1 MKKLPVGLTNS
12 AQAAIFFIASLV
24 TSGAAGAAMTE
35 PYASYT
41 VKAGDTVPALSRS
54 LLNDASKWGELTRLN
69 AMPSATS
76 VQAGQVIDIPKSLLN
91 LNSQQR
97 VAVPGRLVSTVGDV
111 KVGGQTVQAGVTIP
125 EGSRI
130 ETGAN
135 GSAIVEL
142 GDGSRMQL
150 MPKTLAEVT
159 TQHGYALRDPSS
171 SASTT
176 WFSGAI
182 RLVSGVLD
190 TLANKQA
197 SRATP
202 LSIITPT
209 SVVGVR
215 GTHFRV
221 AYEDP
226 ASGSARSEVLE
237 GAVQTDNPKQNASV
251 RLGTGYGAAV
261 KPDER
266 EIKAV
271 ALLAAMPNTA
281 LPKEVLRIVGAH
293 SEPDYA
299 AWTVGTVPGAQGY
312 HAQFAADDKFTA
324 IVGDFKTAS
333 NAVDV
338 KSLANGNYFAR
349 VRGIDPAGIEGYDAV
364 QLVEIKSAAP
374 QSAALWTRDVAKG
387 ASAEYIRNGVLLRIN
402 AKSADTPA
410 NVIVQIA
417 RDAAFTQGL
426 QSVTLNPAVDA
437 SAYLLNVPSGQRS
450 YVRFAGVTAQGLAAS
465 SPVYTLDVP
474 RYWGSSVVNFAQA
487 LQSFR

>member
-1 MKKLPVGLTNS
+1 MTKRPNTIAHS
-12 AQAAIFFIASLV
+12 AQAAIFSIAIGL
-24 TSGAAGAAMTE
+24 TSSAAWAAMTE

-41 VKAGDTVPALSRS
+41 VKAGDTVQSLSAT
-54 LLNDASKWGELTRLN
+54 LLSDPKQWGELARLN
-69 AMPSATS
+69 GMGNANA

-91 LNSQQR
+91 FNSQPR
-97 VAVPGRLVSTVGDV
+97 MAAPGRLMNAVGVV
-111 KVGGQTVQAGVTIP
+111 KIDGKDVQAGVLVP
-125 EGSRI
+125 EGARL

-150 MPKTLAEVT
+150 MPKTLAQVT
-159 TQHGYALRDPSS
+159 TQHGYALRDPAS

-197 SRATP
+197 NRATP
-202 LSIITPT
+202 LSITTPT

-226 ASGSARSEVLE
+226 ASGSARAEVLE
-237 GAVQTDNPKQNASV
+237 GKVQNDNPSQNATVS
-251 RLGTGYGAAV
+251 LGTGYGAAV
-261 KPDER
+261 KPEDR

-271 ALLAAMPNTA
+271 LLLAAMPSSA

-293 SEPDYA
+293 NEPEQA
-299 AWTVGTVPGAQGY
+299 AWSIGTVPGARGY
-312 HAQFAADDKFTA
+312 HAQFATDEKFSA

-338 KSLANGNYFAR
+338 KSLANGSYFAR
-349 VRGIDPAGIEGYDAV
+349 VRGIDPAGIEGYDAL
-364 QLVEIKSAAP
+364 QLVEIKTAAP
-374 QSAALWTRDVAKG
+374 QSAALWTREVAKG
-387 ASAEYIRNGVLLRIN
+387 TTAEYIRNGVRLRVN
-402 AKSADTPA
+402 TQSADTPA
-410 NVIVQIA
+410 NLIVQIA

-426 QSVTLNPAVDA
+426 QSASLAADA
-437 SAYLLNVPSGQRS
+437 TAYLLNVPSGQRS
-450 YVRFAGVTAQGLAAS
+450 YVRFAGSNAQGLAAS
-465 SPVYTLDVP
+465 SPVYALDVP
-474 RYWGSSVVNFAQA
+474 RNWGSSVVNFSQA
-487 LQSFR
+487 LQSLR